1 MKIVILLY
9 KGYTA
14 LDVVGPY
21 EVLSRLPNIEVKFAA
36 KEKGMIESEYASM
49 KMMATHS
56 LEEIE
61 NADILMIPGSTT
73 AFFDVIKD
81 VDILQH
87 IQRIHATTNWTIS
100 VCTGA
105 IILGAAGLL
114 KKKAAT
120 THWAVLNMLSNFG
133 AYPVTERYIHQGK
146 IITAAGVSAGIDM
159 ALYLTGLIEGEAYA
173 NMVQMV
179 TEYYPKPPVNI
190 ADITAVPKEVEA
202 AARAFFKKEMMKINV
217 MQPES
222 NYIH

>member
-1 MKIVILLY
+1 MKIIILLY

-21 EVLSRLPNIEVKFAA
+21 EVLSRLPNAVIKFAA
-36 KEKGMIESEYASM
+36 KENGIIESEYSSM
-49 KMMATHS
+49 KMIATHS
-56 LEEIE
+56 LEEVE

-81 VDILQH
+81 ADTLHH

-133 AYPVTERYIHQGK
+133 AHPVTERYVQQGK

-159 ALYLTGLIEGEAYA
+159 ALYLTELIEGEAYA
-173 NMVQMV
+173 NMVQLV
-179 TEYYPKPPVNI
+179 TKYFPKPPINI
-190 ADITAVPKEVEA
+190 PDIASVPKAVEA
-202 AARAFFKKEMMKINV
+202 EARAFLKKEMMKMNA
-217 MQPES
+217 MLP
-222 NYIH
+222 